1 MRTHER
7 ARIPSSLKGLGRR
20 PGPSFRTTVLTSYS
34 ERSSQLDVD
43 ALSRQQDTTRG
54 DLMKSE
60 KKWSAFDVDGDHA
73 DEPIEQVE
81 DDPTEDA
88 IEWPNP
94 KPKKTPNHRTALDH
108 YELRSLDL
116 SDPRSL
122 IPIVEALGEIRS
134 AIGAARFAKSDAS
147 DKARSEKRKAN
158 KCKAY
163 RAASKELDDLESAES
178 VVGLFLDV
186 AKKIAGL

>member
-1 MRTHER
+1 
-7 ARIPSSLKGLGRR
+7 
-20 PGPSFRTTVLTSYS
+20 
-34 ERSSQLDVD
+34 
-43 ALSRQQDTTRG
+43 
-54 DLMKSE
+54 MKSE

-73 DEPIEQVE
+73 DEPIETTE

-94 KPKKTPNHRTALDH
+94 KAPEKSKAPNHRTALDH

-147 DKARSEKRKAN
+147 DKARAEKRKAN

>member
-1 MRTHER
+1 
-7 ARIPSSLKGLGRR
+7 
-20 PGPSFRTTVLTSYS
+20 
-34 ERSSQLDVD
+34 
-43 ALSRQQDTTRG
+43 
-54 DLMKSE
+54 MKSE

-73 DEPIEQVE
+73 DEPIE
-81 DDPTEDA
+81 PTEQA
-88 IEWPNP
+88 K
-94 KPKKTPNHRTALDH
+94 KPVEAKAPEKSKTPNHRTALDH